1 MIVAF
6 AHDTSEVKG
15 GL

>member
-6 AHDTSEVKG
+6 AHDTFGVKG